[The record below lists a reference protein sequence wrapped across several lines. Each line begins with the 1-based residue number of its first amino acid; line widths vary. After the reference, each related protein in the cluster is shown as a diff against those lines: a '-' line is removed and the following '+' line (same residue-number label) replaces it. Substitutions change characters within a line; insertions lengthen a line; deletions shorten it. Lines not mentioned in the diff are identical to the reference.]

1 MKRRGQNN
9 AFFRVKENIERDL
22 TGIGCAANI
31 VHNCLQHAVDNLPVC
46 VESLVKICKFFHIYT
61 IRVTELKQ
69 FCDFVEIEYQRIL
82 QHGNTRLFSLLPAL
96 QRMLEMFE
104 GLRSYFNSQ
113 EGCPTLI
120 KNCFQEPTQELHLR
134 FVHGQLKY
142 FNETILKLESENA
155 STVDVAHVLSELKLN
170 LLAKK
175 ENSFIPSQAIILL
188 RKLEEAGE
196 VNVEKFYKETSAFYE
211 KCIAYL
217 DLYGA
222 VYKDLLSH
230 LWIDL
235 KAEISWAQVFESA
248 RKINVMFRK
257 IDSDSL
263 FDEQLLVSRPNNKP
277 LSIEKAR
284 IRMSQG
290 R

>member
-1 MKRRGQNN
+1 
-9 AFFRVKENIERDL
+9 
-22 TGIGCAANI
+22 
-31 VHNCLQHAVDNLPVC
+31 
-46 VESLVKICKFFHIYT
+46 
-61 IRVTELKQ
+61 
-69 FCDFVEIEYQRIL
+69 
-82 QHGNTRLFSLLPAL
+82 
-96 QRMLEMFE
+96 MLEMFE